1 MPVGFRNYLRMES
14 YSDPSLV
21 ARGFMRS
28 GQGNP
33 DEARAAR
40 FILKDYVNG
49 KLLYCHA
56 PPTASEDL
64 FNEETHARQL
74 LRVAGK
80 KRAPTTR
87 VGKDADTYIAPAP
100 ANADG
105 TQAAFGN
112 KALAVDDDFFQ
123 RQGLSARPFV
133 AGSNKKAMTISR
145 PTFYPNQVL
154 VADDGTP
161 LTGQQVR
168 LEAMMRNVDLGGGKK
183 HHKKMKRVK
192 QRSGKGYD

>member
-1 MPVGFRNYLRMES
+1 
-14 YSDPSLV
+14 
-21 ARGFMRS
+21 MRS

-56 PPTASEDL
+56 PPTTSEDG
-64 FNEETHARQL
+64 FQEETHARQL

-87 VGKDADTYIAPAP
+87 VGKDADTYVAPTP

-105 TQAAFGN
+105 TQSAFGN
-112 KALAVDDDFFQ
+112 KALAVEDDFFQ

-133 AGSNKKAMTISR
+133 AGSNKNGMTLSR

-154 VADDGTP
+154 VAEDGTP
-161 LTGQQVR
+161 LAGQQAR
-168 LEAMMRNVDLGGGKK
+168 LETMMRNADLGGGKK
-183 HHKKMKRVK
+183 NHKKMKRVK

>member
-1 MPVGFRNYLRMES
+1 MGHLNDLLS
-14 YSDPSLV
+14 V

-56 PPTASEDL
+56 PPIVSEDL
-64 FNEETHARQL
+64 FNAETHARQL
-74 LRVAGK
+74 LHVAGK

-87 VGKDADTYIAPAP
+87 VGKEADTYVAPAH
-100 ANADG
+100 ANEEG
-105 TQAAFGN
+105 KRAAFGN
-112 KALAVDDDFFQ
+112 KALAVEDEFFQ
-123 RQGLSARPFV
+123 KQGLSARPFV
-133 AGSNKKAMTISR
+133 AGSNKNAMTLSR

-161 LTGQQVR
+161 LTGQEER
-168 LEAMMRNVDLGGGKK
+168 LQAMMRNVDLGGGKK
-183 HHKKMKRVK
+183 HHKKVKRVK